1 MEAKAVAKWIR
12 VGPRKVRKLLP
23 LVRKKPIDEAL
34 AALAVQSTPAT
45 TALEKCI
52 NSAAA
57 NAENNHGMM
66 PDELWIKKASV
77 DMGFSMPRMKPR
89 ARGRADQVRK
99 KTCHITVVVSDEPK
113 EE

>member
-23 LVRKKPIDEAL
+23 LVNDKALDEAL

-52 NSAAA
+52 GSAAA

-66 PDELWIKKASV
+66 RDELRIKQASV

-89 ARGRADQVRK
+89 ARGRADRMRK
-99 KTCHITVVVSDEPK
+99 PTCHITVVVTDEP
-113 EE
+113 EEE